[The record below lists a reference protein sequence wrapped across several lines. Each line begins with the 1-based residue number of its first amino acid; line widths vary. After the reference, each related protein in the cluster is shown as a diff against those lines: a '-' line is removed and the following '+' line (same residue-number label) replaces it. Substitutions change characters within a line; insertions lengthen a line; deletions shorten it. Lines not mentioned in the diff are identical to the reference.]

1 MTRAYLLVRH
11 RRGGRTSD
19 EPPAPCAL
27 SPAAS
32 YVDSCP
38 ASTPSPPHH
47 TLHIIQVPCLLSC
60 LMHARPCK
68 ARRCSR
74 AARGQWCDEQERG
87 PIMGRISSAP
97 TQKDPCFQQLSSP
110 MHFKPLCSSMCLKR
124 ATKNKP
130 QPHTLP
136 LQHAHR
142 PRSTR
147 SLPRSAQGRQ
157 IDRWCE
163 PGAWA
168 CSGQE
173 GRFLDTPCFYI
184 HRTVKFITH
193 RCFRHIPGSNDTLL
207 VVDRIQ
213 NVSLMLTTPL
223 AFRLAVTSG
232 GIPNRRSKRTTLP
245 SVR

>member
-11 RRGGRTSD
+11 RRGERTSD

-32 YVDSCP
+32 YVDSCH

-147 SLPRSAQGRQ
+147 PLPRSAQGRQ

-163 PGAWA
+163 LGL
-168 CSGQE
+168 
-173 GRFLDTPCFYI
+173 GRAPD
-184 HRTVKFITH
+184 KK
-193 RCFRHIPGSNDTLL
+193 
-207 VVDRIQ
+207 VVFSTR
-213 NVSLMLTTPL
+213 L
-223 AFRLAVTSG
+223 AFTYTV
-232 GIPNRRSKRTTLP
+232 RSNSSRIDACGVCQDRTTRYWSWIASKMSP
-245 SVR
+245 